1 MKMFKQIRKKYQKYS
16 GYSEDFDGNISK
28 ISFYEDVRLII

>member
-1 MKMFKQIRKKYQKYS
+1 MFKQIRKKYQKYS